1 MQGLIKDNSSE
12 NCLFN
17 FRMQIDTC
25 GKTPVCYQEK
35 NTATYFNVLIESWH
49 YMNTVHHSKSVCYSF
64 SRSYYEG
71 VTLKDC
77 DLEEVPGEG
86 DQSIIGT
93 GKHLL

>member
-1 MQGLIKDNSSE
+1 
-12 NCLFN
+12 
-17 FRMQIDTC
+17 
-25 GKTPVCYQEK
+25 
-35 NTATYFNVLIESWH
+35 
-49 YMNTVHHSKSVCYSF
+49 MNTVHDHTKSVCYSF

-93 GKHLL
+93 GKHFL

>member
-1 MQGLIKDNSSE
+1 MLPG
-12 NCLFN
+12 
-17 FRMQIDTC
+17 
-25 GKTPVCYQEK
+25 K